1 MLYVFFGT
9 DSGAARTHA
18 KVRAGETNVLRIT
31 PDTYD
36 EQMLSGALGGAD
48 MFGVAHTLILDGIL
62 SDALTKESFATLVPH
77 CAESETDVIMIEG
90 ALDATNK
97 RLLEKH
103 GAKLS
108 QHDAPK
114 ERAERADFSL
124 AQSFA
129 DKKRAAAWVAYERA
143 LLLGTAPE
151 AIHGMVFWKLKQII
165 NGNTH
170 RSRESVRALL
180 PDAAELPL
188 IARER
193 GVELEYA
200 LERFLLER

>member
-9 DSGAARTHA
+9 DAGAVRTHA
-18 KVRAGETNVLRIT
+18 KVRAGEVNVLRIT

-36 EQMLSGALGGAD
+36 EQMLLGALGGVD
-48 MFGVAHTLILDGIL
+48 MFGVAHTLLLDGIL
-62 SDALTKESFATLVPH
+62 GDALTKESFSTLVPH
-77 CAESETDVIMIEG
+77 CAESEASIVMIEG
-90 ALDATNK
+90 VLDAANR

-103 GAKLS
+103 GAHLS
-108 QHDAPK
+108 QHDVPK
-114 ERAERADFSL
+114 ERVERADFSL

-129 DKKRAAAWVAYERA
+129 DKKRAAAWVAYQKA
-143 LLLGTAPE
+143 LLAGTAPE
-151 AIHGMVFWKLKQII
+151 ALHGMVFWKLKQII

-170 RSRESVRALL
+170 RNKESVRQLL
-180 PDAAELPL
+180 PDMAELPL